1 MNTNL
6 NQLMQ
11 EQYELK
17 GKLSEIEEERKPLQK
32 RFTYVKN
39 RIATIKYRESIKKVK

>member
-6 NQLMQ
+6 NQLIEEQ
-11 EQYELK
+11 EELK
-17 GKLSEIEEERKPLQK
+17 KKLSKIDEERKPLQK

-39 RIATIKYRESIKKVK
+39 RIATIKYRGSIKKVK